1 LPAGPAAIHTM
12 PMPRSI
18 DLELL
23 DQVYDIPLGKCD
35 WVEVMLRL
43 RRIFNAEVGNLLI
56 YGKCPSDVQALCLCG
71 HEDAALD
78 EYSAYFSAIDP
89 FRKAMHMGLFRSG
102 EVTCDRQV
110 LERKSFERTEFYNDF
125 WRKYRLGCTAGGHHR
140 DALGHWLQLALPR
153 PLDAPD
159 YLDRDLVELRTYFRH
174 IAQAVELQ
182 RALAANRGAPDL
194 DALARHYR
202 LTTAETKLV
211 EALIETGSLRQAAAR
226 LHRSY
231 NTLRAQLRSI
241 LHKTGTKSQVELIR
255 LLHRG

>member
-1 LPAGPAAIHTM
+1 
-12 PMPRSI
+12 MPRSI

-159 YLDRDLVELRTYFRH
+159 YLDTDLIELRLYFRH